1 MRMSKTPTRKHQLEL
16 PVLVTLNGGQP
27 QTLDTDVNRDT
38 NVPATSMK
46 LPAQASAQDEA
57 IYRAISDNYFRDLE

>member
-1 MRMSKTPTRKHQLEL
+1 MSKTPARKHQLEL
-16 PVLVTLNGGQP
+16 PVLVTLSGTPSQARG
-27 QTLDTDVNRDT
+27 TDVGRDD
-38 NVPATSMK
+38 NAPAKSTK

>member
-1 MRMSKTPTRKHQLEL
+1 MSKTPTRKHQLEL
-16 PVLVTLNGGQP
+16 PVLVTLSGASSQARGA
-27 QTLDTDVNRDT
+27 DVGRDVNARAKST
-38 NVPATSMK
+38 K